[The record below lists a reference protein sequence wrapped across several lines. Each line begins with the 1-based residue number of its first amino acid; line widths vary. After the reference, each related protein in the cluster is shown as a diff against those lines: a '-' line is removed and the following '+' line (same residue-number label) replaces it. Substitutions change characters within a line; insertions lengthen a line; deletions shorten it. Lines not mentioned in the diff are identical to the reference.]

1 MADRDKLNELL
12 AILKTTTASLE
23 TYLADNP
30 IVVTPPV
37 EEPEP
42 EPEPEPTPEPTP
54 EPQPTKMLPSFRYVQ
69 DFGIDRALSYNWND
83 PNIHI
88 YLPNWA
94 GGDTGNG
101 VGGSVGTPA
110 MIDYNANKTA
120 TIRAGMVDGRWRNG
134 AMQVNR
140 PQAPQGKWGAVVT
153 SHTNTAVNA
162 FFVMASNGKELD
174 FELVKRNGVI
184 GWAPAVHMPR
194 QGGGRASSDKRQMAL
209 GPFVPGVEQ
218 RLTVELMP
226 DRCMFWVDGVLF
238 ETIRPSDMADG
249 YIWDTTTNAYA
260 MATIERHRSWAGWNA
275 DDYAQ
280 PSSMTVHGFLLP
292 NMPA

>member
-12 AILKTTTASLE
+12 ATLKTTTSSLE

-30 IVVTPPV
+30 IVVAPPV

-42 EPEPEPTPEPTP
+42 QPEPAPSM
-54 EPQPTKMLPSFRYVQ
+54 MLPSFRYVQ
-69 DFGIDRALSYNWND
+69 DFNIDRAGRQDWND
-83 PNIHI
+83 PNMHI
-88 YLPNWA
+88 YLPTWA

-101 VGGSVGTPA
+101 VGGSVGTPS
-110 MIDYNANKTA
+110 MIDYNTNKTA